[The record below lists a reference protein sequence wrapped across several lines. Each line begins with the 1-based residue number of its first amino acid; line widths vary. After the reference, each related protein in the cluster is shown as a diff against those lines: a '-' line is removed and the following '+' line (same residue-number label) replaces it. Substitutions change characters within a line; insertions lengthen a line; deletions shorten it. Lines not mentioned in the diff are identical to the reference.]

1 MSHTILYSSILVK
14 PQFTNKSLTGPGGNR
29 GVFTM
34 IEGES
39 KNITLEAFG
48 NPPQIHYA
56 WSYPSSVTQEACK
69 DEKKHNI
76 IKGRNGPCRIK
87 ASSSVLRIRNA
98 KRSDSGDFSVQA
110 SNAHGDFNTLATIHL
125 NVLYPPMWVC
135 WNRIKV
141 SILNWA
147 LEIYE

>member
-1 MSHTILYSSILVK
+1 MI
-14 PQFTNKSLTGPGGNR
+14 GPGGTQ
-29 GVFTM
+29 GVFTV

-56 WSYPSSVTQEACK
+56 WSYPSTVTQEACK

-87 ASSSVLRIRNA
+87 ASSSVLTIRNA
-98 KRSDSGDFSVQA
+98 KRTDSGDYSVQA

-125 NVLYPPMWVC
+125 NVLYPPM
-135 WNRIKV
+135 
-141 SILNWA
+141 
-147 LEIYE
+147 

>member
-1 MSHTILYSSILVK
+1 MTFYKQIHIPISVK
-14 PQFTNKSLTGPGGNR
+14 PQFINKSLIGSSGGNR
-29 GVFTM
+29 AIFTV

-56 WSYPSSVTQEACK
+56 WSYPSTVSQEACK

-76 IKGRNGPCRIK
+76 NKGRNGPCRIK
-87 ASSSVLRIRNA
+87 ASSSVLTIRDA
-98 KRSDSGDFSVQA
+98 KRSDSGDYKVHA

-125 NVLYPPMWVC
+125 NVLYPPT
-135 WNRIKV
+135 
-141 SILNWA
+141 
-147 LEIYE
+147 